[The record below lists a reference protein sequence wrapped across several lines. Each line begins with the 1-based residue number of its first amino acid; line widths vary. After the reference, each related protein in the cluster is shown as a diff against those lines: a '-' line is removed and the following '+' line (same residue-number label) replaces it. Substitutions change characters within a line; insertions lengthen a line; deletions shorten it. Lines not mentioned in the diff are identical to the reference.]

1 MAYRN
6 GAMAKIAKELTAM
19 AVSKLKGEG
28 AYAVGGV
35 PGLQLQILGASR
47 AWVLRFVLNDKRRR
61 MGLGSYPA
69 VSLAEARDRARLAR
83 SLIRNGVDPID
94 QRTSN
99 KETIVAAAAK
109 SLTFAKAA
117 EKFIAAHEDSWSNA
131 KHRLQWVSTIGT
143 YANPI
148 IGQLPVAAIEQRHIL
163 QILNPIWRSKT
174 ETASRLRGRIE
185 QVLNWAKVQGLR
197 EGPNPAR
204 WRDHLDLLLPAP
216 EKVSPV
222 KHLAAVPLSEA
233 KLIWQLICDTSG
245 MGAQALQLQILTA
258 GRSGEARG
266 ARWSELDLESAVWV
280 IPKERMKAKREHRI
294 PLPRQA
300 VELLR
305 KQPRIVG
312 AELVFPSS
320 RNTPLSDMTLTA
332 VMRRLKRTEVPHGW
346 RSTFRDW
353 VGDCT
358 DYPSELAEIALAHSV
373 GSKVEQAYRR
383 GDMLEKR
390 RPLMQEWADFLT
402 QTP

>member
-1 MAYRN
+1 
-6 GAMAKIAKELTAM
+6 MAKIAKELTAM
-19 AVSKLKGEG
+19 AVSRLKDDG

-47 AWVLRFVLNDKRRR
+47 VWVLRFVLHDKRRR
-61 MGLGSYPA
+61 MGLSSYPA
-69 VSLAEARDRARLAR
+69 VSLAEAREQARLAR
-83 SLIRNGVDPID
+83 SQIRAGIDPIE
-94 QRTSN
+94 QRSSAR
-99 KETIVAAAAK
+99 ETVVAAAAK
-109 SLTFAKAA
+109 SLTFAQAA
-117 EKFIAAHEDSWSNA
+117 EKFIAAHEDGWSNA
-131 KHRLQWVSTIGT
+131 KHRLQWVSTLGT
-143 YANPI
+143 YANPV

-163 QILNPIWRSKT
+163 QILDPIWRTKT

-222 KHLAAVPLSEA
+222 KHLAAVPLAEA
-233 KLIWQLICDTSG
+233 RQVWQSISDSGG
-245 MGAQALQLQILTA
+245 MGALALQLQILTA

-266 ARWSELDLESAVWV
+266 ARWSELDLVNAVWV

-300 VELLR
+300 VELLQQ
-305 KQPRIVG
+305 QPRIDDSD
-312 AELVFPSS
+312 LVFPSS

-332 VMRRLKRTEVPHGW
+332 VMRRLKRSEVPHGW

-358 DYPSELAEIALAHSV
+358 EYPSELAEIALAHAV

-390 RPLMQEWADFLT
+390 RSMMQEWADFLT
-402 QTP
+402 TQAGA

>member
-1 MAYRN
+1 
-6 GAMAKIAKELTAM
+6 MAKIAKELTAM

-47 AWVLRFVLNDKRRR
+47 AWVLRFVINDKRRR

-83 SLIRNGVDPID
+83 SLIRSGIDPID

-197 EGPNPAR
+197 DGPNPAR

-222 KHLAAVPLSEA
+222 KHLAAVPLAEA
-233 KLIWQLICDTSG
+233 KLMWQLICGTGG

-266 ARWSELDLESAVWV
+266 ARWSELDLEGAVWV

>member
-1 MAYRN
+1 
-6 GAMAKIAKELTAM
+6 MAKIAKELTAM
-19 AVSKLKGEG
+19 AVSRLKEDG

-47 AWVLRFVLNDKRRR
+47 VWVLRFVLHDKRRR

-69 VSLAEARDRARLAR
+69 VSLAEAREQARLAR
-83 SLIRNGVDPID
+83 SQIRAGIDPIE
-94 QRTSN
+94 QRSSAR
-99 KETIVAAAAK
+99 ETVVAAAAK
-109 SLTFAKAA
+109 SLTFAQAA
-117 EKFIAAHEDSWSNA
+117 EKFIAAHEDGWSNA
-131 KHRLQWVSTIGT
+131 KHRLQWVSTLGT
-143 YANPI
+143 YANPV

-163 QILNPIWRSKT
+163 QILDPIWRTKT

-233 KLIWQLICDTSG
+233 RQVWQSIRDSGG
-245 MGAQALQLQILTA
+245 MGALALQLQILTA

-266 ARWSELDLESAVWV
+266 ARWSELDLANAVWV

-300 VELLR
+300 VELLQQ
-305 KQPRIVG
+305 QPRIDDSD
-312 AELVFPSS
+312 LVFPSS

-332 VMRRLKRTEVPHGW
+332 VMRRLKRSEVPHGW

-358 DYPSELAEIALAHSV
+358 EYPSELAEIALAHAV

-390 RPLMQEWADFLT
+390 RSMMQEWADFLT
-402 QTP
+402 TQAGA

>member
-1 MAYRN
+1 MAYRD
-6 GAMAKIAKELTAM
+6 GLMAKIAKELTAM
-19 AVSKLKGEG
+19 AVSRLKEDG

-47 AWVLRFVLNDKRRR
+47 VWVLRFVLHGKRRR
-61 MGLGSYPA
+61 MGLGSFPA
-69 VSLAEARDRARLAR
+69 VSLAEARDQARQAR
-83 SLIRNGVDPID
+83 SLIRAGTDPID
-94 QRTSN
+94 QRSSTR
-99 KETIVAAAAK
+99 ETIVAAAAK
-109 SLTFAKAA
+109 SLTFAQAA
-117 EKFIAAHEDSWSNA
+117 DKFIAAHEDGWSNS

-148 IGQLPVAAIEQRHIL
+148 IGNLPVAAIEQRHIL
-163 QILNPIWRSKT
+163 QILDPIWRNKT

-197 EGPNPAR
+197 DGPNPAR

-222 KHLAAVPLSEA
+222 KHLSAVPLAEA
-233 KLIWQLICDTSG
+233 KLVWQLICATGG

-266 ARWSELDLESAVWV
+266 ARWCELDLDNAVWV

-300 VELLR
+300 VDLLR
-305 KQPRIVG
+305 KQPRIIG
-312 AELVFPSS
+312 TDLVFPSS

-353 VGDCT
+353 VGDRT

-402 QTP
+402 QQS

>member
-1 MAYRN
+1 
-6 GAMAKIAKELTAM
+6 MAKIAKELTAM

-197 EGPNPAR
+197 DGPNPAR

-222 KHLAAVPLSEA
+222 KHLAAVPLAEA
-233 KLIWQLICDTSG
+233 KLMWQLICGTGG

-266 ARWSELDLESAVWV
+266 ARWSELDLEGAVWV

>member
-1 MAYRN
+1 
-6 GAMAKIAKELTAM
+6 MAKIAKELTAM

-83 SLIRNGVDPID
+83 SLIRSGIDPID

-197 EGPNPAR
+197 DGPNPAR

-222 KHLAAVPLSEA
+222 KHLAAVPLAEA
-233 KLIWQLICDTSG
+233 KLMWQLICGTGG

-266 ARWSELDLESAVWV
+266 ARWSELDLEGAVWV

>member
-1 MAYRN
+1 
-6 GAMAKIAKELTAM
+6 MAKIAKELTAM
-19 AVSKLKGEG
+19 AVSRLKDDG

-47 AWVLRFVLNDKRRR
+47 VWVLRFVLHGKRRR

-69 VSLAEARDRARLAR
+69 VSLAEAREQARLAR
-83 SLIRNGVDPID
+83 SQIRAGIDPIE
-94 QRTSN
+94 QRSSAR
-99 KETIVAAAAK
+99 ETVVAAAAK
-109 SLTFAKAA
+109 SLTFAQAA
-117 EKFIAAHEDSWSNA
+117 EKFIAAHEDGWSNA
-131 KHRLQWVSTIGT
+131 KHRLQWVSTLGT
-143 YANPI
+143 YANPV

-163 QILNPIWRSKT
+163 QILDPIWRTKT

-222 KHLAAVPLSEA
+222 KHLAAVPLAEA
-233 KLIWQLICDTSG
+233 RQVWQSIRDSGG
-245 MGAQALQLQILTA
+245 MGALALQLQILTA

-266 ARWSELDLESAVWV
+266 ARWSELDLVNAVWV

-300 VELLR
+300 VELLQQ
-305 KQPRIVG
+305 QPRIDDSD
-312 AELVFPSS
+312 LVFPSS

-332 VMRRLKRTEVPHGW
+332 VMRRLKRSEVPHGW

-358 DYPSELAEIALAHSV
+358 EYPSELAEIALAHAV

-390 RPLMQEWADFLT
+390 RSMMQEWADFLT
-402 QTP
+402 TQARA

>member
-1 MAYRN
+1 
-6 GAMAKIAKELTAM
+6 MAKIAKELTAM
-19 AVSKLKGEG
+19 AVSRLKDDG

-47 AWVLRFVLNDKRRR
+47 VWVLRFVLHGKRRR

-69 VSLAEARDRARLAR
+69 VSLAEAREQARLAR
-83 SLIRNGVDPID
+83 SQIRAGIDPIE
-94 QRTSN
+94 QRSN
-99 KETIVAAAAK
+99 ARETVVAAAAK
-109 SLTFAKAA
+109 SLTFAQAA
-117 EKFIAAHEDSWSNA
+117 EKFIAAHEDGWSNA
-131 KHRLQWVSTIGT
+131 KHRLQWVSTLGT
-143 YANPI
+143 YANPV

-163 QILNPIWRSKT
+163 QILDPIWRTKT

-233 KLIWQLICDTSG
+233 RQVWQSIRDSGG
-245 MGAQALQLQILTA
+245 MGALALQLQILTA

-266 ARWSELDLESAVWV
+266 ARWSELDLVNAVWV

-300 VELLR
+300 VELLQQ
-305 KQPRIVG
+305 QPRIDDSD
-312 AELVFPSS
+312 LVFPSS

-332 VMRRLKRTEVPHGW
+332 VMRRLKRSEVPHGW

-358 DYPSELAEIALAHSV
+358 EYPSELAEIALAHAV

-390 RPLMQEWADFLT
+390 RSMMQEWADFLT
-402 QTP
+402 TQAGA

>member
-1 MAYRN
+1 
-6 GAMAKIAKELTAM
+6 MAKIAKELTAM
-19 AVSKLKGEG
+19 AVSRLKDDG

-47 AWVLRFVLNDKRRR
+47 VWVLRFVLHDKRRR

-69 VSLAEARDRARLAR
+69 VSLAEAREQARLAR
-83 SLIRNGVDPID
+83 SQIRAGIDPIE
-94 QRTSN
+94 QRSSAR
-99 KETIVAAAAK
+99 ETVVAAAAK
-109 SLTFAKAA
+109 SLTFAQAA
-117 EKFIAAHEDSWSNA
+117 EKFIAAHEDGWSNA
-131 KHRLQWVSTIGT
+131 KHRLQWVSTLGT
-143 YANPI
+143 YANPV

-163 QILNPIWRSKT
+163 QILDPIWRTKT

-222 KHLAAVPLSEA
+222 KHLAAVPLAEA
-233 KLIWQLICDTSG
+233 RQVWQSIRDSGG
-245 MGAQALQLQILTA
+245 MGALALQLQILTA

-266 ARWSELDLESAVWV
+266 ARWSELDLVNAVWV

-300 VELLR
+300 VELLQQ
-305 KQPRIVG
+305 QPRIDDSD
-312 AELVFPSS
+312 LVFPSS

-332 VMRRLKRTEVPHGW
+332 VMRRLKRSEVPHGW

-358 DYPSELAEIALAHSV
+358 EYPSELAEIALAHAV

-390 RPLMQEWADFLT
+390 RSMMQEWADFLT
-402 QTP
+402 IQAGA

>member
-1 MAYRN
+1 
-6 GAMAKIAKELTAM
+6 MAKIAKELTAM

-83 SLIRNGVDPID
+83 SLIRSGIDPID
-94 QRTSN
+94 QRASN

-222 KHLAAVPLSEA
+222 KHLAAVPLAEA
-233 KLIWQLICDTSG
+233 KLMWQLICGTGG

-266 ARWSELDLESAVWV
+266 ARWSELDLEGAVWV

>member
-1 MAYRN
+1 
-6 GAMAKIAKELTAM
+6 MAKIAKELTAM

-69 VSLAEARDRARLAR
+69 VSMAEARDRARLAR
-83 SLIRNGVDPID
+83 GLIRSGIDPID
-94 QRTSN
+94 HRASN

-197 EGPNPAR
+197 DGPNPAR

-222 KHLAAVPLSEA
+222 KHLAAVPLAEA
-233 KLIWQLICDTSG
+233 KLMWQLICGTGG

-266 ARWSELDLESAVWV
+266 ARWSELDLEGAVWV

-294 PLPRQA
+294 HLPRQA

>member
-1 MAYRN
+1 
-6 GAMAKIAKELTAM
+6 MAKIAKELTAM
-19 AVSKLKGEG
+19 AVSRPKDDG

-47 AWVLRFVLNDKRRR
+47 VWVLRFVLHDKRRR

-69 VSLAEARDRARLAR
+69 VSLAEAREQARLAR
-83 SLIRNGVDPID
+83 SQIRAGIDPIE
-94 QRTSN
+94 QRSSAR
-99 KETIVAAAAK
+99 ETVVAAAAK
-109 SLTFAKAA
+109 SLTFAQAA
-117 EKFIAAHEDSWSNA
+117 EKFIAAHEDGWSNA
-131 KHRLQWVSTIGT
+131 KHRLQWVSTLGT
-143 YANPI
+143 YANPV

-163 QILNPIWRSKT
+163 QILDPIWRTKT

-233 KLIWQLICDTSG
+233 RQVWQSIRDSGG
-245 MGAQALQLQILTA
+245 MGALALQLQILTA

-266 ARWSELDLESAVWV
+266 ARWSELDLVNAVWV

-300 VELLR
+300 VELLQQ
-305 KQPRIVG
+305 QPRIDDSD
-312 AELVFPSS
+312 LVFPSS

-332 VMRRLKRTEVPHGW
+332 VMRRLKRSEVPHGW

-358 DYPSELAEIALAHSV
+358 EYPSELAEIALAHAV

-390 RPLMQEWADFLT
+390 RSMMQEWADFLT
-402 QTP
+402 TQAGA

>member
-1 MAYRN
+1 
-6 GAMAKIAKELTAM
+6 MAKIAKELTAM

-83 SLIRNGVDPID
+83 SLIRSGIDPID

-222 KHLAAVPLSEA
+222 KHLAAVPLAEA
-233 KLIWQLICDTSG
+233 KLMWQLICGTGG

-266 ARWSELDLESAVWV
+266 ARWSELDLEGAVWV

>member
-1 MAYRN
+1 
-6 GAMAKIAKELTAM
+6 MAKIAKELTAM
-19 AVSKLKGEG
+19 AVSRLKDDG

-47 AWVLRFVLNDKRRR
+47 VWVLRFVLHDKRRR

-69 VSLAEARDRARLAR
+69 VSLAEAREQARLAR
-83 SLIRNGVDPID
+83 SQIRAGIDPIE
-94 QRTSN
+94 QRSSAR
-99 KETIVAAAAK
+99 ETVVAAAAK
-109 SLTFAKAA
+109 SLTFAQAA
-117 EKFIAAHEDSWSNA
+117 EKFIAAHEDGWSNA
-131 KHRLQWVSTIGT
+131 KHRLQWVSTLGT
-143 YANPI
+143 YANPV

-163 QILNPIWRSKT
+163 QILDPIWRTKT

-233 KLIWQLICDTSG
+233 RQVWQSIRDSGG
-245 MGAQALQLQILTA
+245 MGALALQLQILTA

-266 ARWSELDLESAVWV
+266 ARWSELDLTNAVWV

-300 VELLR
+300 VELLQQ
-305 KQPRIVG
+305 QPRIDDSD
-312 AELVFPSS
+312 LVFPSS

-332 VMRRLKRTEVPHGW
+332 VMRRLKRSEVPHGW

-358 DYPSELAEIALAHSV
+358 EYPSELAEIALAHAV

-390 RPLMQEWADFLT
+390 RSMMQEWANFLT
-402 QTP
+402 TQAGA

>member
-1 MAYRN
+1 
-6 GAMAKIAKELTAM
+6 MAKIAKELTAM
-19 AVSKLKGEG
+19 AVSRLKEDG

-47 AWVLRFVLNDKRRR
+47 VWVLRFVLHGKRRR
-61 MGLGSYPA
+61 MGLGSFPA
-69 VSLAEARDRARLAR
+69 VSLAEAREQARQAR
-83 SLIRNGVDPID
+83 SLIRAGTDPID
-94 QRTSN
+94 QRSSN
-99 KETIVAAAAK
+99 RETIVAAAAK
-109 SLTFAKAA
+109 SLTFAQAA
-117 EKFIAAHEDSWSNA
+117 EKFIAAHEDGWSNA
-131 KHRLQWVSTIGT
+131 KHRLQWVSTIST

-148 IGQLPVAAIEQRHIL
+148 IGQLPVAVIEQRHIL
-163 QILNPIWRSKT
+163 QILDPIWRSKT

-222 KHLAAVPLSEA
+222 KHLSAVPLAEA
-233 KLIWQLICDTSG
+233 KRVWQLICETGG

-266 ARWSELDLESAVWV
+266 ALWSELDLDNAVWV

-305 KQPRIVG
+305 KQPRIIG
-312 AELVFPSS
+312 TDLVFHSS

-402 QTP
+402 FQS

>member
-1 MAYRN
+1 
-6 GAMAKIAKELTAM
+6 MAKIAKELTAM
-19 AVSKLKGEG
+19 AVSRLKDDG

-47 AWVLRFVLNDKRRR
+47 VWVLRFVLHDKRRR

-69 VSLAEARDRARLAR
+69 VSLAEAREQARLAR
-83 SLIRNGVDPID
+83 SQIRAGIDPIE
-94 QRTSN
+94 QRSSAR
-99 KETIVAAAAK
+99 ETVVAAAAK
-109 SLTFAKAA
+109 SLTFAQAA
-117 EKFIAAHEDSWSNA
+117 EKFIAAHEDGWSNA
-131 KHRLQWVSTIGT
+131 KHRLQWVSTLGT
-143 YANPI
+143 YANPV

-163 QILNPIWRSKT
+163 QILDPIWRTKT

-222 KHLAAVPLSEA
+222 KHLAAVPLAEA
-233 KLIWQLICDTSG
+233 RQVWQSIRDSGG
-245 MGAQALQLQILTA
+245 MGALALQLQILTA

-266 ARWSELDLESAVWV
+266 ARWSELDLVNAVWV

-300 VELLR
+300 VELLQQ
-305 KQPRIVG
+305 QPRIDDSD
-312 AELVFPSS
+312 LVFPSS

-332 VMRRLKRTEVPHGW
+332 VMRRLKRSEVPHGW

-358 DYPSELAEIALAHSV
+358 EYPSELAEIALAHAV

-390 RPLMQEWADFLT
+390 RSMMQEWADFLT
-402 QTP
+402 TQAGA

>member
-1 MAYRN
+1 
-6 GAMAKIAKELTAM
+6 MAKIAKELTAM
-19 AVSKLKGEG
+19 AVSRLKDDG

-47 AWVLRFVLNDKRRR
+47 VWVLRFVLHDKRRR

-69 VSLAEARDRARLAR
+69 VSLAEAREQARLAR
-83 SLIRNGVDPID
+83 SQIRAGIDPIE
-94 QRTSN
+94 QRSSAR
-99 KETIVAAAAK
+99 ETVVAAAAK
-109 SLTFAKAA
+109 SLTFAQAA
-117 EKFIAAHEDSWSNA
+117 EKFIAAHEDGWSNA
-131 KHRLQWVSTIGT
+131 KHRLQWVSTLGT
-143 YANPI
+143 YANPV

-163 QILNPIWRSKT
+163 QILDPIWRTKT

-233 KLIWQLICDTSG
+233 RQVWQSISDSGG
-245 MGAQALQLQILTA
+245 MGALALQLQILTA

-266 ARWSELDLESAVWV
+266 ARWSELDLVNAVWV

-300 VELLR
+300 VELLQQ
-305 KQPRIVG
+305 QPRIDDSD
-312 AELVFPSS
+312 LVFPSS

-332 VMRRLKRTEVPHGW
+332 VMRRLKRSEVPHGW

-358 DYPSELAEIALAHSV
+358 EYPSELAEIALAHAV

-390 RPLMQEWADFLT
+390 RSMMQEWADFLT
-402 QTP
+402 TQAGA